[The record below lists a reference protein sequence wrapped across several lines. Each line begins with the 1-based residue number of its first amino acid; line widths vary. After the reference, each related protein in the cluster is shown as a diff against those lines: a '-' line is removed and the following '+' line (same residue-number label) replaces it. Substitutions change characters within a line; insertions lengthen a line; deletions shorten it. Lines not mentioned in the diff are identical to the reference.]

1 MKPIHAV
8 VKKSSSSFLYR
19 NEMPEILIRTQ
30 ASFSKN
36 ARGQLVWISADVCV
50 FVCKKETVTPGIQ
63 RLTLSFLLFF

>member
-1 MKPIHAV
+1 
-8 VKKSSSSFLYR
+8 
-19 NEMPEILIRTQ
+19 MPEILIRTQ